1 MPILLIWFLSVLNL
15 YQPTK
20 INTPCDFFEIDHM
33 GNVYVVNGSQLSK
46 YNSKGKQV
54 CNFSDSSLGSIS
66 SIDVSDPLRILVFYR
81 DFNQIIYL
89 NNKLSSIG
97 NEIDLY
103 DFSDNETEFVC
114 NSQKGGFWMYNSI
127 EKQATHITNNG
138 EIADQTILL
147 GSFFEEAEIT
157 KIYEHNSYLYLLYKN
172 KGMLQLD
179 QNGQFVKKLSFK
191 NLQDFQ
197 LIGNNIYYQ
206 DNIGIHLYQA
216 LNQSHQLIYSKKD
229 SSQSIIRCNKD
240 RIFIGNEDS
249 ISIKTLSF

>member
-20 INTPCDFFEIDHM
+20 ITTPCDFFEIDHM
-33 GNVYVVNGSQLSK
+33 GNVYVVNGAQLSR
-46 YNSKGKQV
+46 YNSEGKQV
-54 CNFSDSSLGSIS
+54 CNFSDSSLGSIC

-89 NNKLSSIG
+89 NNKLSNIG
-97 NEIDLY
+97 SEINLY

-138 EIADQTILL
+138 ELADQTILL
-147 GSFFEEAEIT
+147 VSFFDDAEVT
-157 KIYEHNSYLYLLYKN
+157 KIFEHNSYLYLLYKN
-172 KGMLQLD
+172 EGILQLD
-179 QNGQFVKKLSFK
+179 QNGQFVRKLSIK

-197 LIGNNIYYQ
+197 LIGNHIYYQ
-206 DNIGIHLYQA
+206 DKSGIYLYQT
-216 LNQSHQLIYSKKD
+216 LNQPDKLIYPKEDPSK
-229 SSQSIIRCNKD
+229 STIRCNKD
-240 RIFIGNEDS
+240 RIFIKDKNS